1 MPPSNVGRFALGW
14 AARLALLLGGASLA
28 VRFGVPASVTPAVTP
43 TVTDDSDL
51 GRGEPGVPA
60 SSGARAAGHE
70 TEDMSGALMGRLM
83 IGLAVVLTLVIGGLI
98 GLRSLVQRLD
108 NAAAPPLTA
117 EQTASV
123 VPPPPNLQ
131 NDPVGDLARLN
142 EAENRLLGNYAW
154 IDPEHTRGRIP
165 IDRAMA
171 LMVGH
176 PLDTAP

>member
-1 MPPSNVGRFALGW
+1 MPPSSVGRFALGW

-28 VRFGVPASVTPAVTP
+28 VRFGVPASATPAVT
-43 TVTDDSDL
+43 DDGDL

-60 SSGARAAGHE
+60 SPGARAAGHE

-98 GLRSLVQRLD
+98 GVRSLVQRHD
-108 NAAAPPLTA
+108 NAAAPSLTA
-117 EQTASV
+117 EQTTPV

-154 IDPEHTRGRIP
+154 VDPEHTRGRIP

-171 LMVGH
+171 LIVGH